1 MRGGTGQ
8 VEGVEGLGD
17 GNLLQSY
24 EPALKKVTLNLW
36 FRLSRKGSFAVW
48 SWACSLKPLILF

>member
-1 MRGGTGQ
+1 M
-8 VEGVEGLGD
+8 EGVEGLGD

-48 SWACSLKPLILF
+48 SWACSLKPPILF